1 MYDMNK
7 PLRCMKEIRFFQ
19 KLFILFSAV
28 FFVNSVFASEFTIS
42 VRALNGI
49 EQAKKRWQPTIDY
62 LNRSIKQHQ
71 FILKPVISLDLLDQ
85 MAANKVTD
93 FIITNPASYVDMEVK
108 YGASAIL
115 TLKSS
120 VFGTPLTEFGS
131 VIFVNSDRGDIN
143 SFDDFK
149 NKSILAVS
157 PTAFGGWSVALKE
170 LKDYG
175 FDVENN
181 LKSIQ
186 FANGIQQAVV
196 YGVRDGIAD
205 IGVVRTDQLER
216 MAVIGEIDLSDY
228 KIINSRMSMGFPFLL
243 SSRLYPEWAFVKLKH
258 VPDEIVREVSLALI
272 SLRQDSAAA
281 QQGSYAGW
289 VLGMNYQPVHRLMK
303 SLRFGVYA
311 NGDEVRLER
320 ILKKYK
326 MELIVAVL
334 VLLVALLIIAIL
346 LLDNRFRRQRQT
358 QAEKLQHM
366 LQEEV
371 KNQTSQ
377 LQKVNQELQGL
388 IDGANIGII
397 ATDIDGVIRTYNIGA
412 ETMLG
417 YEVDTVIG
425 QMSVLE
431 IHDAF
436 EIFNEAKALTQ
447 NIGKRIEP
455 SMNVFAAMAENPKYQ
470 QAIWTY
476 IHQSGERF
484 RVDLSV
490 SIMHDPTGEI
500 DGFVFISKD
509 IEKQC
514 MAESKI
520 KQLSVYMRGIVDN
533 IIDGV
538 ITTNEQGIIE
548 SFNPAAE
555 KIFGYS
561 SAEIIGKNVAILMPS
576 PYAQL
581 HDDYITKYMETSE
594 SVIVGKG
601 RVVEARRR
609 DGELFPLEIGIS
621 QLWVAEKHRYVAIF
635 RDISERKKIEE
646 ELKQQKE
653 KAEQANRAKSVFL
666 SSMSHEVRTP
676 LNAIIG
682 FAELLLSDT
691 DQDTNSETQ
700 AQLTDIMLAG
710 EHLLLLFNDVLDLSR
725 IESGTLSLHIEKLP
739 LAKIM
744 TECLGLL
751 KSQIDSKKIELNCDN
766 LNNIYVCVDETR
778 MKQVLINLLSNAI
791 KYNRQNGRINIC
803 LSEFQL
809 NESVELTIS
818 DTGIGIEE
826 NQQSH
831 LFEPF
836 NRLGAEN
843 SNIEGSGIGLVI
855 VKRMMEMMQGWVKI
869 SSESGK
875 GTQVTICLHRPSDR
889 SVKLQA

>member
-1 MYDMNK
+1 
-7 PLRCMKEIRFFQ
+7 MKEIRFFQ

-228 KIINSRMSMGFPFLL
+228 KIINSRMSLGFPFLL

>member
-228 KIINSRMSMGFPFLL
+228 KIINSRMSLGFPFLL

-691 DQDTNSETQ
+691 DQDTSSETQ